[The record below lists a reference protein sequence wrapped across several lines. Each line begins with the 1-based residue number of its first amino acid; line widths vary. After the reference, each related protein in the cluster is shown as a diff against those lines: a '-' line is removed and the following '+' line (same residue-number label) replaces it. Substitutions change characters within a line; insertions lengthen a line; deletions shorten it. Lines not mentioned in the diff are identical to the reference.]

1 MADETAAAAA
11 AAAAVVRVAGQME
24 EVSGCHLCS
33 PLECICWYPVC
44 WPMRRDTLAAVELGR
59 IFLVLYKY

>member
-11 AAAAVVRVAGQME
+11 AVLRVAGQMG
-24 EVSGCHLCS
+24 EVSGCHLRS

-44 WPMRRDTLAAVELGR
+44 WPMRRDTLAIELGR